1 MEMQYLS
8 RGQMKRLLK
17 WLIKPTTPHYNKDFI
32 LHIEDDY
39 YHQSYTPSRELSRY
53 YLAQV

>member
-1 MEMQYLS
+1 
-8 RGQMKRLLK
+8 MKAILK
-17 WLIKPTTPHYNKDFI
+17 WLFKPTTPHYNQDFI

-53 YLAQV
+53 YLVQLWKKIINNQR

>member
-1 MEMQYLS
+1 
-8 RGQMKRLLK
+8 MKRLLK
-17 WLIKPTTPHYNKDFI
+17 WFTKPSTPYYNAELI

-39 YHQSYTPSRELSRY
+39 YHRSYTPSRELSRY